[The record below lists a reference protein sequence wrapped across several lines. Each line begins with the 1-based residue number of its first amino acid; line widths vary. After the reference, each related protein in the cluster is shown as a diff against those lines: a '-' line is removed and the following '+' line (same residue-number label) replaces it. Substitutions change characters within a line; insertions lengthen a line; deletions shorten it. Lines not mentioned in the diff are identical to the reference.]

1 MKRHR
6 RWILPLVVGLVLYV
20 VFPSKVRAYLDPG
33 TGSYVWQMLLAALVG
48 GLFALKMYW
57 QRIKAALANLFSKD
71 EEDEQVRD

>member
-6 RWILPLVVGLVLYV
+6 RWILPLAVGVLFYV
-20 VFPSKVRAYLDPG
+20 VFPPRVQAYLDPG

-71 EEDEQVRD
+71 KEDEQVRD